1 MAEFERSDN
10 NDESKSVSNSKIAR
24 VIHHYDLDGLDDEL
38 VDYWTRDNQEQ
49 RSLRE
54 LADYA
59 NKNILRTT
67 MNSAG
72 MSTLDGEVTNT
83 YRLLTADDVSTG
95 IRTQLETTLERN
107 GIDPEQLQE
116 DFVSHQAIHT
126 YLTQYRGVQRHSEA
140 SEQDRLDK
148 TETTIQRLKS
158 RLVAVTEKRL
168 RSLRD
173 AETIT
178 LGTFSVLVDI
188 RVVCEDC
195 GAHVDIPTLLSEKR
209 CDCDPE

>member
-1 MAEFERSDN
+1 MSEFERSDSSN
-10 NDESKSVSNSKIAR
+10 GSNRVSNSKIAR
-24 VIHHYDLDGLDDEL
+24 VIHHYDLDGLGDEL
-38 VDYWTRDNQEQ
+38 IDYWIREDHKQ

-54 LADYA
+54 LADYF
-59 NKNILRTT
+59 NTNLLRTT
-67 MNSAG
+67 MDSAG

-83 YRLLTADDVSTG
+83 YRLLTADDVTTG
-95 IRTQLETTLERN
+95 VRTQLETTLERN
-107 GIDPEQLQE
+107 GIDPEQLHE

-126 YLTQYRGVQRHSEA
+126 YLTRYRGVQRHSEI
-140 SEQDRLDK
+140 SEQDRLTK

-158 RLVAVTEKRL
+158 RLIAVAEKRL

-178 LGTFSVLVDI
+178 LGTFSVLVDV
-188 RVVCEDC
+188 RVICEDC
-195 GAHVDIPTLLSEKR
+195 GTHVDIPTLLSEAG